1 MAEGVPAGQADDSH
15 ARRLWWGALEVLQ
28 QRLLIDQSS
37 RGGLWIASPL
47 PALYA
52 PELLQQY
59 RGWVWAPEALTLLK
73 GLQTSTLLPSD
84 LINAPTDVRDAP
96 TLSCQFQ
103 TMPLRAED
111 GQDPLLLVITPKLQA
126 AIALQGQEG
135 QRRLLMRSEP
145 NLLGQILSLVEK
157 RLKQD
162 DPTQAEVLHQ
172 ALKELGP
179 LQSSG
184 DLALHFWPELSQRLA
199 SMAPTVTLQTTQEAP
214 GIPAKEPSQG
224 DQDAELSLLEAIAHE
239 VRTPLATIRTLIRS
253 LLRRRD
259 LPDRVTERLQQ
270 IDTECS
276 EQIDRFG
283 LIFQAA
289 ELQRQ
294 PDSPSQLA
302 RTDLGAMLRLLSP
315 SWRQQLQ
322 RREVGFD
329 MAVDDGLPLVLSDPS
344 RLEPMLGGL
353 VDRCS
358 RSLPPGSQLQ
368 LTLQPA
374 GARLKLQLISR
385 TPEQMASRASE
396 PMPQEQLGP
405 VLSWNTDT
413 GSLQLSQTATRR
425 LLESLGGRL
434 TQHRDRGLTVF
445 FPIAGQC

>member
-214 GIPAKEPSQG
+214 GSQ
-224 DQDAELSLLEAIAHE
+224 E
-239 VRTPLATIRTLIRS
+239 VAL
-253 LLRRRD
+253 
-259 LPDRVTERLQQ
+259 
-270 IDTECS
+270 
-276 EQIDRFG
+276 
-283 LIFQAA
+283 
-289 ELQRQ
+289 
-294 PDSPSQLA
+294 
-302 RTDLGAMLRLLSP
+302 
-315 SWRQQLQ
+315 
-322 RREVGFD
+322 
-329 MAVDDGLPLVLSDPS
+329 
-344 RLEPMLGGL
+344 
-353 VDRCS
+353 
-358 RSLPPGSQLQ
+358 
-368 LTLQPA
+368 
-374 GARLKLQLISR
+374 
-385 TPEQMASRASE
+385 
-396 PMPQEQLGP
+396 
-405 VLSWNTDT
+405 
-413 GSLQLSQTATRR
+413 
-425 LLESLGGRL
+425 
-434 TQHRDRGLTVF
+434 
-445 FPIAGQC
+445 